1 MSDDISEVLA
11 DWPHDGDSG
20 LQVRRIL
27 GDDHRPKL
35 QVRLDL
41 GLLQMET
48 TGRPDGKRPAG
59 HPSLLQYYQHA
70 AEEYRRQHAWYEGF
84 ELDAGECAQL
94 RTEALHY
101 YHRRMAFMALG
112 EYGSAIA
119 DAEHNLLILD
129 LVRAFAKEPD
139 DRVAL
144 ERFRPF
150 ITSHKVRCEVL
161 QHLQNE
167 DVQAALLELE
177 RGMEDLRELF
187 QEQDRLGEFPF
198 SQEKTLLDELRQKL
212 DLHHQVSH
220 RQNLQMRL
228 DEALRREDPDVAAE
242 LRAQLREME
251 TE

>member
-11 DWPHDGDSG
+11 GWPHDGDSG
-20 LQVRRIL
+20 LQVRRII
-27 GDDHRPKL
+27 GDDNRPKL

-41 GLLQMET
+41 GLLQLET

-59 HPSLLQYYQHA
+59 HPSLLHYFQHA
-70 AEEYRRQHAWYEGF
+70 AEQYRRQHAWYEGF
-84 ELDAGECAQL
+84 ELDAGDCAQL

-101 YHRRMAFMALG
+101 YHRRMAYMALG
-112 EYGSAIA
+112 EYAPAIE

-129 LVRAFAKEPD
+129 LLQAFAKEPE
-139 DRVAL
+139 DRTAL
-144 ERFRPF
+144 EKFRAF

-177 RGMEDLRELF
+177 RGTEELRDVF
-187 QEQDRLGEFPF
+187 IQQDRLQEFPF
-198 SQEKTLLDELRQKL
+198 SAEKAVLDELRQKL
-212 DLHHQVSH
+212 DLHHQVSY
-220 RQNLQMRL
+220 RQNLQIRL

-242 LRAQLREME
+242 LRAQLRQME
-251 TE
+251 RE